1 MHLQLIKQTSS
12 GLLLPATP
20 ESGDFLQQ
28 IKIGEWIHADFK
40 RVRNYAL
47 HKRFFKLL
55 QLGFDY
61 WTPTGGAIK
70 PRERK
75 LLSGFVDYLCESV
88 GREHTPALSNA
99 AEQYLNSIATRRT
112 QDTALLKSFDAFRE
126 WVTVQ
131 AGFYT
136 EHFIRTVAA
145 GAGRNPSLLR
155 TWTKPS
161 FSRFINPYST
171 FCGTGSCSVNS
182 PLRRKL
188 KMWLRSCWSLLNGR
202 FTKSGAGPVVSG
214 ENTLLLQPQSETS
227 VLAHYPAGRYVQNS
241 NKTS

>member
-1 MHLQLIKQTSS
+1 MVHLQLIKQTSS

-70 PRERK
+70 PRERN
-75 LLSGFVDYLCESV
+75 LLSGFVDYLCDSV

-112 QDTALLKSFDAFRE
+112 QDTVLLKSFDAFRE

-136 EHFIRTVAA
+136 EHFYPDGSRGRRAKSIAFANMDETEFQQVYKSVLNVLWNWILLRKFSTPEEVENVAA
-145 GAGRNPSLLR
+145 QLLE
-155 TWTKPS
+155 
-161 FSRFINPYST
+161 F
-171 FCGTGSCSVNS
+171 
-182 PLRRKL
+182 
-188 KMWLRSCWSLLNGR
+188 
-202 FTKSGAGPVVSG
+202 A
-214 ENTLLLQPQSETS
+214 
-227 VLAHYPAGRYVQNS
+227 
-241 NKTS
+241 